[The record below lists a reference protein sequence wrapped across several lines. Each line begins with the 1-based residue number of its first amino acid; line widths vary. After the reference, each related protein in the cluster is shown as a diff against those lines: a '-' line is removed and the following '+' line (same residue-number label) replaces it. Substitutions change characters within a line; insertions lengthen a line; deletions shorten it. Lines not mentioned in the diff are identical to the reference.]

1 MDVYLASPNSQLQAH
16 SVNGMPVLLSFASY
30 KPWLDQYVPSF
41 RRVLRDS
48 GAFSDLA
55 AIKNGGTG
63 KVDLAA
69 FKDWSE
75 PYRHDAIAGLD
86 DILGDWKL
94 SIKNYQAI
102 EWSFPTIHDSDP
114 SELLA
119 ELVAMA
125 LERNKWMGI
134 GLVPPRHGK
143 EKFVRWVC
151 DNVPSS
157 LHVHGWA
164 LRAYTHVARLDSVD
178 STNWWR
184 DAMKLRQQLPWL
196 TYGECLDLMVR
207 KYQRWARQIREPES
221 NVTTLFNQEIA

>member
-16 SVNGMPVLLSFASY
+16 SANGMPVLLSFASY

-55 AIKNGGTG
+55 AIKAG
-63 KVDLAA
+63 KPRRVDLQA
-69 FKDWSE
+69 FRDWSE
-75 PYRHDAIAGLD
+75 PHKEDAIAGLD
-86 DILGDWKL
+86 DILGDWQL
-94 SIKNYQAI
+94 SLKNYQAI

-114 SELLA
+114 PELLP

-125 LERNKWMGI
+125 LERNRWLGI
-134 GLVPPRHGK
+134 GLMPPREGK
-143 EKFVRWVC
+143 ERFVRWVC
-151 DNVPSS
+151 ANVPSAI
-157 LHVHGWA
+157 HVHGWA
-164 LRAYTHVARLDSVD
+164 LRMYSHVARLDSVD

-207 KYQRWARQIREPES
+207 KYQRWTRLIREPETVNS
-221 NVTTLFNQEIA
+221 LFERPTT